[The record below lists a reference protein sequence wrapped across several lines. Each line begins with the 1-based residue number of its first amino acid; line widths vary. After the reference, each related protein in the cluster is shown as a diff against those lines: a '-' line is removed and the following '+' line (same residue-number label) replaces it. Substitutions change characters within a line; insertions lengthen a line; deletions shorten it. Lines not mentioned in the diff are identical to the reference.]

1 MSDRPYTRIEAGV
14 LLRIRLTPNASSN
27 RIGSIQVSAQGHARL
42 KVNVTVVPEKG
53 KANKALVKL
62 MAKFLL
68 RPARDLEIVSGHT
81 DRNKNILISGEADDV
96 IWVLNASIAAL
107 E

>member
-1 MSDRPYTRIEAGV
+1 M
-14 LLRIRLTPNASSN
+14 
-27 RIGSIQVSAQGHARL
+27 SAQGQARL
-42 KVNVTVVPEKG
+42 KVHVTVVPQKG

-62 MAKFLL
+62 MAKFLHK
-68 RPARDLEIVSGHT
+68 PARDLEIVSGHT

-96 IWVLNASIAAL
+96 IRVLNAGIAAL